1 MVHESSDFE
10 HTSTDDEL
18 KEEMQFRDLYHSTKQ
33 MLNTGAEI
41 DERFINMYRVRKAKQ
56 SKVEIGFDSIEPNL
70 SQLRE
75 EMLLVEDLSAQAS

>member
-1 MVHESSDFE
+1 M
-10 HTSTDDEL
+10 
-18 KEEMQFRDLYHSTKQ
+18 YHSAKQ

-56 SKVEIGFDSIEPNL
+56 SKIDIGFDGIEPNL

-75 EMLLVEDLSAQAS
+75 EMLLVEDVSAQANKSSPAQGTMK